1 MIRILIL
8 IAVVALAGNTS
19 AGIVEICFP
28 ELTGDYGTGWLP
40 PHTSTHS
47 RTTTFTFPPDV
58 QSMDELRLVLSG
70 AWVEGIIRC
79 TPLIGPPDTT
89 SFTPNL
95 SMYLKAPETFDGF
108 FHATVR
114 PPNGPFD
121 QWAAIF
127 EYCCPAVD
135 GDLNLLLGTVISV
148 ELACEHILTGF
159 CDALADS
166 YGILTV
172 VRLEALG
179 AVPAEGSSW
188 GGVKS
193 LFR

>member
-1 MIRILIL
+1 MASQILFCDLVNRRHVMIRILIL

-95 SMYLKAPETFDGF
+95 SMYLKA
-108 FHATVR
+108 
-114 PPNGPFD
+114 
-121 QWAAIF
+121 
-127 EYCCPAVD
+127 
-135 GDLNLLLGTVISV
+135 
-148 ELACEHILTGF
+148 HILTGF